1 MLNVLHFDYLFSFGV
16 KGFVPWIH
24 LLFEWCLYDVYNA
37 CNMHLYFSNKHKL
50 SVFAARSGRL
60 PCVRVA
66 RSLWSAQYARKMIS
80 PLLDFCKNMCPL
92 P

>member
-1 MLNVLHFDYLFSFGV
+1 MLNVLHFDNLFSFGV
-16 KGFVPWIH
+16 KGIVIVPMIH
-24 LLFEWCLYDVYNA
+24 LLFEWCLCDVYNA

-66 RSLWSAQYARKMIS
+66 LSL
-80 PLLDFCKNMCPL
+80 
-92 P
+92 